1 MVNFIINR
9 IKKQQYRAERKVE
22 MGYRN
27 WKRRLAALAMAS
39 SMVLS
44 TGSIGAEEPLIED
57 IGIEI
62 LQNAEEEES
71 VDIME
76 DSYDVAETQGVED
89 GSDILNIDV
98 TDDIWDILEDSEN
111 ISTVEDDV
119 LDTETEEDSEAEEN
133 DEAAEEASAEEIL
146 DLLADETGDGL
157 IEEEESVEE
166 ADEFEEETWG
176 YFAAEGGGTA
186 SDASN
191 KKAPVL
197 QNYSSYGA
205 QLSGESRKMYDAMV
219 SAWVTKGGTG
229 MITYKFSAP
238 YILRTN
244 AKSVNGRLK
253 WDSAKDT
260 AYQKAYKEAMNK
272 IEYLAQSAFDAFR
285 YDYPEVFWMGTA
297 GWLCSG
303 GRGSDSKGIYMTV
316 SGVTFIAAEVYTGAK
331 SEAASFNRAV
341 NAAVSEIKS
350 VLPSGADRYQTVMAI
365 HNYICRAVTY
375 EENAYAHTAAG
386 VFLHGQKVV
395 CEGYAKAFKVLC
407 DRFDIPCALIVGDAK
422 SKGDDTSE
430 AHMWNYVK
438 MEDGAWYLVD
448 ATWDDFDRLG
458 IIEGFYFL
466 VGSST
471 TGYYIPVSQER
482 IITGTFSLSSNTK
495 NFGVPALSDH
505 RYVHHIWKQVSCK
518 EPTCTQAG
526 SRELKCT
533 LHGETK
539 TEILPARHTFTRY
552 VSNKDATCL
561 KDGTKTAVCDKCH
574 KAKNTVT
581 DTGSKLKA
589 YAKFNASVVT
599 LEKKQSTSGFKVTE
613 MQRGDSVVSWKSSNK
628 KIATVKGKANGTC
641 KITAKSKN
649 GTAKVTVKF
658 KSGLKKTF
666 KVKVQESGVKTKS
679 IAGVPKSLTLKK
691 GQSYT
696 LKPKRNP
703 FTSKEKITYETSNS
717 KIAKVSSKGVIRA
730 LSSGKVQ
737 ITVKSGSKKVV
748 CKIKVNN
755 NK

>member
-1 MVNFIINR
+1 MVCIIIR
-9 IKKQQYRAERKVE
+9 IRNQQYQAERKAE
-22 MGYRN
+22 MRYRN
-27 WKRRLAALAMAS
+27 WKRRLLALAMAS
-39 SMVLS
+39 SIILS
-44 TGSIGAEEPLIED
+44 PGSIGAEEPLIED
-57 IGIEI
+57 IGVEI
-62 LQNAEEEES
+62 SQNMEEEQS

-76 DSYDVAETQGVED
+76 DSSAVAETQEVED
-89 GSDILNIDV
+89 GSDFLNVDT
-98 TDDIWDILEDSEN
+98 TDDIWEILEDSEN

-119 LDTETEEDSEAEEN
+119 LNTETEEDSEADEN
-133 DEAAEEASAEEIL
+133 PEAAEEALTEEIL
-146 DLLADETGDGL
+146 DLLADETEDGL
-157 IEEEESVEE
+157 IQEEEFVEE

-176 YFAAEGGGTA
+176 YFAAEGSGTA

-191 KKAPVL
+191 NKASVL

-205 QLSGESRKMYDAMV
+205 QLGGESRKMYDAMV

-229 MITYKFSAP
+229 NIVYKFSNP

-244 AKSVNGRLK
+244 AKSVNGSLK
-253 WDSAKDT
+253 WDSTKDT

-272 IEYLAQSAFDAFR
+272 IEYQAQSAFDAFR
-285 YDYPEVFWMGTA
+285 YDHPEVFWIGTA
-297 GWLCSG
+297 GWVCSR

-316 SGVTFIAAEVYTGAK
+316 SGVTFIAAEMYSGAK
-331 SEAASFNRAV
+331 SEVTSFNRAV

-350 VLPSGADRYQTVMAI
+350 ALPSEADRYQTVMAI
-365 HNYICRAVTY
+365 HNYVCRAVTY
-375 EENAYAHTAAG
+375 DENVYAHTAAG

-395 CEGYAKAFKVLC
+395 CEGYAKAFKILC
-407 DRFDIPCALIVGDAK
+407 NRFDIPCALIVGDAK

-471 TGYYIPVSQER
+471 EGFYIPVSQER
-482 IITGTFSLSSNTK
+482 NVIGTFSLSGNTK
-495 NFGVPALSDH
+495 NFGVPVLSNTE
-505 RYVHHIWKQVSCK
+505 YVHHVWKQISRK
-518 EPTCTQAG
+518 EPTCTLAG
-526 SRELKCT
+526 SRELRCT

-539 TEILPARHTFTRY
+539 TEVLPARHTFTKY
-552 VSNKDATCL
+552 VSNQDATCL

-574 KAKNTVT
+574 NAKDTVT
-581 DTGSKLKA
+581 DTGSKLKP
-589 YAKFNASVVT
+589 YARFNASIVT
-599 LEKKQSTSGFKVTE
+599 MEKKQSTSGFKVTE
-613 MQRGDSVVSWKSSNK
+613 MQKGDSVVSWTTSNK
-628 KIATVKGKANGTC
+628 KIVTVKGKANGAC
-641 KITAKSKN
+641 KITAKTKT
-649 GTAKVTVKF
+649 GTAKITVKF

-666 KVKVQESGVKTKS
+666 KVKIQESGVKTKS